1 MTQRSS
7 TPTSGLSGSALI
19 TAMVAF
25 IAVYALGLMAI
36 ILVSTMFAESAL
48 YHGLMLALR
57 IGGWLALALPAWI
70 AARVAACSGW
80 LHGAVIGVA
89 EGALVVVLMTISF
102 SWDGTLRDQVI
113 SSMLPAFVAV
123 FVVALLGGGLGEW
136 QNRRLNAR

>member
-1 MTQRSS
+1 MTQLSS
-7 TPTSGLSGSALI
+7 TPATGLSGSALI
-19 TAMVAF
+19 AGMVAF

-36 ILVSTMFAESAL
+36 ILVSTMFADSAF
-48 YHGLMLALR
+48 YDGLMLALR

-70 AARVAACSGW
+70 AARVAARNGW
-80 LHGAVIGVA
+80 LHGAVFGVA

-113 SSMLPAFVAV
+113 SSMLPAFLAV